1 MSPSVLVSELRAG
14 GYDSAAPT
22 VDPRRAASA
31 HRMTSMSKQAETTL
45 AAVPDSAAAARAF
58 LREHA
63 TLDSMRHAE
72 ADLLVTELIGNA
84 IRHSPDT
91 DDVVLAIDQDRDRGL
106 VVKLTHQHPDPIDE
120 VEPGVGFFLLERLG
134 RSWGHEHDGEKL
146 TVWFTLRTPGTT
158 SVSTEVDDEVLFAA
172 MSEDPVAYSDELV
185 RRHSDLAASISRRYR
200 GKGIDD
206 DDLLQVAN
214 MALLKAIQRYDPA
227 IGPIRPFAAATIS
240 GELKRLLRDRGWSVR
255 VPRSLQERALEVA
268 KAGERMSQSLNRA
281 PEPAELAGELGL
293 TEEEILEALEARQAY
308 ASSSMDKP
316 AETTGVSLLERL
328 EDDDPRLLLTD
339 DRLVVEEAIARLP
352 ERQQWILH
360 LRFNEDLT
368 QSEIAEEVGISQMHV
383 SRLLT
388 RALDSLKNTIGTD
401 PGSV

>member
-31 HRMTSMSKQAETTL
+31 HRMTSMSKQAETML

-255 VPRSLQERALEVA
+255 
-268 KAGERMSQSLNRA
+268 MSQSLNRA